1 MRIAQVVLPGAS
13 EYERKSQRID
23 RAALAARH
31 EVVVVPLE
39 EVRESGAQLA
49 HIYSSAE
56 LDRRAFTGFPVPYVS
71 STGMKKARWSWR
83 KPVEPAFVLTPAEVP
98 EAVED
103 AYFDVRHE
111 PANDARVIGSFARP
125 STKNMV
131 ELTLVRLQ
139 RTRGDVTWRV
149 FDQVPTPRDLARVD
163 VWVDPAT
170 SENDLD
176 GFTAEALV
184 VGLPVVA
191 TRTAINTA
199 RLEKGRTGWLVP
211 PGDPNEM
218 THAILS
224 ALFKP
229 EVASN
234 KVTAARQTASKFRAR
249 QRLRVLLHIYE
260 SLVS

>member
-1 MRIAQVVLPGAS
+1 MLPGAS

-23 RAALAARH
+23 QAALAGRH
-31 EVVVVPLE
+31 EVVLVGLD
-39 EVRESGAQLA
+39 EVRGSGAQLA
-49 HIYSSAE
+49 HIYATGE
-56 LDRRAFTGFPVPYVS
+56 LDRAAFVGFPLPYVTAAS
-71 STGMKKARWSWR
+71 MKKTRWIWLWQGR
-83 KPVEPAFVLTPAEVP
+83 KPREPEHVIAPPEVP

-103 AYFDVRHE
+103 VYFDTKAAALPPHSKI
-111 PANDARVIGSFARP
+111 IGSFARR
-125 STKNMV
+125 STRNVV
-131 ELTLVRLQ
+131 ELTMVRLQ
-139 RTRGDVTWRV
+139 RTRGDIAWRL
-149 FDQVPTPRDLARVD
+149 FDRIPSPDDLAGVD
-163 VWVDPAT
+163 IWVDPAT
-170 SENDLD
+170 SETDLV
-176 GFTAEALV
+176 GFVAEALV

-191 TRTAINTA
+191 ARTAINFT

-234 KVTAARQTASKFRAR
+234 KQTAARQTASKFRAR
-249 QRLRVLLHIYE
+249 QRLRVLLHLYE